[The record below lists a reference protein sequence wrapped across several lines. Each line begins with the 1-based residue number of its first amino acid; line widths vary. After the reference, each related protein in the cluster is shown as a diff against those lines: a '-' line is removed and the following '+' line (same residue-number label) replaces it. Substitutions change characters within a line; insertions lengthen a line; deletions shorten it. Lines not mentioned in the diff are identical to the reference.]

1 MSGGSPVGGRVQA
14 FTRSARL
21 ERARSRAP
29 RALFFAVTV
38 VLVALGARELI
49 APAEPAPAR
58 TAGTAV
64 DHASEDFAQRFTRA
78 YLAWDSSAPA
88 ARERALR
95 SLVPDDLEGDAGL
108 TPVAGS
114 QEVLWTQVAQ
124 NQEAIAG
131 GRVIVVAA
139 GVSTQAAP
147 LYLAVPVYRADDGAI
162 GLAGYPSL
170 VGPPTVGR
178 AELGDRE
185 EVEDEA
191 ILAMAERVVGN
202 YLAGERANLAA
213 DLAPEAR
220 VSLPTRALRLLS
232 VEDVLWARGV
242 GSSAVLVTATARDQ
256 QRAVW
261 TLTYE
266 VGIDVR
272 RGRPYV
278 TFVETVPNAT

>member
-1 MSGGSPVGGRVQA
+1 MSAGSPLGERIQTVR
-14 FTRSARL
+14 RSAHL
-21 ERARSRAP
+21 ERARARAP
-29 RALFFAVTV
+29 KFLFMAVTLLLV
-38 VLVALGARELI
+38 FVGLRELVA
-49 APAEPAPAR
+49 PAGPAPAR
-58 TAGTAV
+58 TSVPAV
-64 DHASEDFAQRFTRA
+64 DHAAEDFAQRFARA
-78 YLAWDSSAPA
+78 YLAWDFSAPA
-88 ARERALR
+88 ARDRALR

-108 TPVAGS
+108 TPAGGS

-131 GRVIVVAA
+131 GRVIVIAA
-139 GVSTQAAP
+139 GVSTQDAP
-147 LYLAVPVYRADDGAI
+147 LYLAVPVYRAEDGAI
-162 GLAGYPSL
+162 GLADYPSL
-170 VGPPTVGR
+170 VGPPTVARG
-178 AELGDRE
+178 ELGDRE

-191 ILAMAERVVGN
+191 ILAVANRVVGN

-220 VSLPTRALRLLS
+220 VSLPTRALRVLS
-232 VEDVLWARGV
+232 VADVVWARGE

-256 QRAVW
+256 DRAVW

-266 VGIDVR
+266 VGIDMR

>member
-1 MSGGSPVGGRVQA
+1 MSGRSPLGERVQ
-14 FTRSARL
+14 TVRRSAHL
-21 ERARSRAP
+21 ERARARAP
-29 RALFFAVTV
+29 RFLFLAVILL
-38 VLVALGARELI
+38 LVALGLRELV

-58 TAGTAV
+58 TSVRAV
-64 DHASEDFAQRFTRA
+64 DHAAEDFAQRFARA
-78 YLAWDSSAPA
+78 YLAWDSFAPA

-108 TPVAGS
+108 TPAGGS

-139 GVSTQAAP
+139 GVSTQEAP
-147 LYLAVPVYRADDGAI
+147 LYLAVPVYRAEDDAI

-170 VGPPTVGR
+170 VGPPTVAGG
-178 AELGDRE
+178 ELGDRE

-191 ILAMAERVVGN
+191 ILAVANRVVGN

-213 DLAPEAR
+213 DLAPEAS
-220 VSLPTRALRLLS
+220 VSLPTRALRVLS
-232 VEDVLWARGV
+232 VADVAWARGE

-256 QRAVW
+256 DRAVW

-266 VGIDVR
+266 VGIDMR